1 MLIDSKKIDFKTI
14 LKNQKIQYK
23 QDKSLIKFYKYFY

>member
-14 LKNQKIQYK
+14 LKNQNIQYK
-23 QDKSLIKFYKYFY
+23 QDKSLIKLYKYFY